1 MNARRE
7 VRTARLASTL
17 LRREIEIE
25 IRSCC
30 YDCLLR
36 IRMLGGEESTE
47 HTVYNAQSQFYE
59 SILQDLYGDSFE
71 EVRRES

>member
-1 MNARRE
+1 MDARRE
-7 VRTARLASTL
+7 VRTGRLASTL

-36 IRMLGGEESTE
+36 IRMLGGE
-47 HTVYNAQSQFYE
+47 HGAQSIQCTE
-59 SILQDLYGDSFE
+59 SILRIDSPRFI
-71 EVRRES
+71 RR